1 MREPEK
7 QKETEAPCE
16 EAGGRAP
23 GQKLTGACAAETEQ
37 GWVGAAV
44 SPSLFPLHLHVGL
57 PGPSAASHLLA
68 LPHVLPLAWNAFL
81 SHPLADS
88 VEVTPPPGSLP
99 SPHLMLTCITQP
111 FRGHKHLSPSLSYRT
126 DLPRVTRCLLHPAV
140 LLQETEG
147 AVFTVTFAEGTLSEG
162 DGRKGDT
169 GC

>member
-1 MREPEK
+1 MSNLG
-7 QKETEAPCE
+7 E
-16 EAGGRAP
+16 ELLGRS
-23 GQKLTGACAAETEQ
+23 EQ
-37 GWVGAAV
+37 GLVLQKQSSAAWVQL
-44 SPSLFPLHLHVGL
+44 SFSLFPLHLHVRL
-57 PGPSAASHLLA
+57 PGPSAASRLLA

-99 SPHLMLTCITQP
+99 RPHLVLTHITQP
-111 FRGHKHLSPSLSYRT
+111 SRGHKHLFSSLSCRT

-147 AVFTVTFAEGTLSEG
+147 AVSTVTFAEGTLSGG
-162 DGRKGDT
+162 DGRKGDA